1 LFFKIKM
8 GKTIIALALLVMA
21 IVAVESKAI
30 EKPESISGTKKS
42 SKLPA
47 NPPDGKLGGFN
58 WIHYGDPPKGKK
70 ENNPPG
76 KLGWIFRDPP
86 KGNLGWIF
94 RDPPKEN
101 AEKTLLA
108 YVKAHPA
115 EVKQLDSKLMAYI
128 KAHPEQVK
136 KFMSEVKAKGPAI
149 EAYIKAHPEQA
160 KKFFSALHA
169 KMAQGNLGEIYAPFG
184 DTPKDNPEEVRD
196 SLAKVIRDLPSP
208 VKDAIR
214 SVRRRLEA

>member
-1 LFFKIKM
+1 MGTLCFKLKM
-8 GKTIIALALLVMA
+8 GKTVIALALLVMA

-47 NPPDGKLGGFN
+47 NPPDGK
-58 WIHYGDPPKGKK
+58 K

-76 KLGWIFRDPP
+76 KLGWIFGEPP
-86 KGNLGWIF
+86 KG
-94 RDPPKEN
+94 N

-108 YVKAHPA
+108 Y
-115 EVKQLDSKLMAYI
+115 L

-136 KFMSEVKAKGPAI
+136 KFMSQVKAKGPAI

-160 KKFFSALHA
+160 KKF
-169 KMAQGNLGEIYAPFG
+169 
-184 DTPKDNPEEVRD
+184 
-196 SLAKVIRDLPSP
+196 
-208 VKDAIR
+208 
-214 SVRRRLEA
+214 

>member
-1 LFFKIKM
+1 MGKIKM
-8 GKTIIALALLVMA
+8 GKTVIALALLVMA

-47 NPPDGKLGGFN
+47 NPPDGK
-58 WIHYGDPPKGKK
+58 K

-76 KLGWIFRDPP
+76 KLGWIFGEPP

-94 RDPPKEN
+94 GEPPKGKLGWIFGEPPKGKLGWIFGERPKGNLGWIFGEPPKGN

-108 YVKAHPA
+108 Y
-115 EVKQLDSKLMAYI
+115 L

-136 KFMSEVKAKGPAI
+136 KFMSQVKAKGPAI
-149 EAYIKAHPEQA
+149 EAYIKAHPE
-160 KKFFSALHA
+160 
-169 KMAQGNLGEIYAPFG
+169 
-184 DTPKDNPEEVRD
+184 
-196 SLAKVIRDLPSP
+196 
-208 VKDAIR
+208 
-214 SVRRRLEA
+214 

>member
-1 LFFKIKM
+1 MGKIKM
-8 GKTIIALALLVMA
+8 GKTVIALALLVMA

-76 KLGWIFRDPP
+76 KLGWIFGEPP

-94 RDPPKEN
+94 GEPPKG
-101 AEKTLLA
+101 
-108 YVKAHPA
+108 
-115 EVKQLDSKLMAYI
+115 KLGWI
-128 KAHPEQVK
+128 FGEPP
-136 KFMSEVKAKGPAI
+136 KGKLGWIFGEPPKGKLGSI
-149 EAYIKAHPEQA
+149 FGEPPK
-160 KKFFSALHA
+160 
-169 KMAQGNLGEIYAPFG
+169 GNL
-184 DTPKDNPEEVRD
+184 
-196 SLAKVIRDLPSP
+196 
-208 VKDAIR
+208 
-214 SVRRRLEA
+214 